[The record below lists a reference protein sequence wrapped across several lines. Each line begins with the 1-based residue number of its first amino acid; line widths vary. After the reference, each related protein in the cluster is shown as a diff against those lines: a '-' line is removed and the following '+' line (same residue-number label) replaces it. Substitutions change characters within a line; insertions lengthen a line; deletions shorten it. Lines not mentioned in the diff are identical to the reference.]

1 MSLNGLDRAV
11 LLILIWSLLLEI
23 LTIVYFI
30 ASSQTF
36 RFEFGLTVFLLIITL
51 PPIIFLV
58 RKIAKTNRPL

>member
-1 MSLNGLDRAV
+1 LSSLDRAV

-23 LTIVYFI
+23 LTLIYFI

-51 PPIIFLV
+51 PPIILLL
-58 RKIAKTNRPL
+58 RKIEKLSHSL